1 MAELS
6 EIIKRMALE
15 AMDGTKPARAVMGQ
29 VVKANP
35 LKVKISDK
43 LTLTED
49 NLVVPESLTDHY
61 IYIDIEK
68 DERKTS
74 YDIKIKDDS
83 KKTKDELTGIT
94 VTGEG
99 VSYNDPK
106 HFHEMPELEFDEIK
120 VTKAKIKVYNAL
132 KKGDNVILLR
142 DQGGQKFYI
151 IDRTVRADDTD

>member
-15 AMDGTKPARAVMGQ
+15 AMDGTKPVRAVMGQ

>member
-15 AMDGTKPARAVMGQ
+15 AMDGTKPVRAVMGQ

-83 KKTKDELTGIT
+83 KKTKDELYYE
-94 VTGEG
+94 VTCPTCGDTICLDEDLINVGEMECPNCG
-99 VSYNDPK
+99 EK
-106 HFHEMPELEFDEIK
+106 LEFD
-120 VTKAKIKVYNAL
+120 L
-132 KKGDNVILLR
+132 DN
-142 DQGGQKFYI
+142 
-151 IDRTVRADDTD
+151 